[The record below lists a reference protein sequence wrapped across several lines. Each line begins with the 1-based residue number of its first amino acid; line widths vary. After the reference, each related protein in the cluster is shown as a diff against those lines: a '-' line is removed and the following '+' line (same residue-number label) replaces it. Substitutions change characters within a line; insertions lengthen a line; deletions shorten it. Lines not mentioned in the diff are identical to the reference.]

1 MSHLSN
7 SSKVFPCVFCDLS
20 KVITHLKRNNQF
32 MSITHCALNF
42 VAAFIQ
48 IFVHCLCL
56 MVMGLETIETVA
68 KCS

>member
-1 MSHLSN
+1 
-7 SSKVFPCVFCDLS
+7 
-20 KVITHLKRNNQF
+20 